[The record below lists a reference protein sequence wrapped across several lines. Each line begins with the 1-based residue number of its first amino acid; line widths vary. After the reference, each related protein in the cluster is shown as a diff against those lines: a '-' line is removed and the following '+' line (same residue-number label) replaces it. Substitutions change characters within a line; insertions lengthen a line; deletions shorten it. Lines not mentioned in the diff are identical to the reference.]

1 MQSSTSANDPAFFP
15 RFRSLDIE
23 AGGVRFAGVTG
34 GEGPSVLLLHGFPQ
48 THVAWRRIAPTL
60 AKNHTVIIPD
70 LPGYGASRPD
80 RMVPRWTK
88 RRAGEALVAMM
99 DALGHDRFAVVGH
112 DRGARVGY
120 RLALDHPDR
129 VAAYASLAVVPT
141 LDVMAGVDLGFAM
154 KNYHWFFLAQ
164 EADLPERMLA
174 ADPDAFL
181 ARALE
186 GMTGGRDVIDQAAR
200 EAYRAAF
207 RDPAVRHAICE
218 DYRAAVTEDLAFDR
232 ADREAGRKRPCPF
245 MVLWP
250 EADWVKGGPMPVEIW
265 RRWADDVEGWA
276 TGGGHLQ
283 AEDAPDEVIAKL
295 GLFLHQAYGD
305 GVRDGRWQP
314 S

>member
-1 MQSSTSANDPAFFP
+1 MQSPTSANDTAFFP
-15 RFRSLDIE
+15 GFRPLDIE

-34 GEGPSVLLLHGFPQ
+34 GDGLPVLMLHGFPQ

-60 AKNHTVIIPD
+60 AENHAVIIPD

-88 RRAGEALVAMM
+88 RRAGEALVALMG
-99 DALGHDRFAVVGH
+99 ALGHDKFAVVGH
-112 DRGARVGY
+112 DCGGRVGY
-120 RLALDHPDR
+120 RLTLDHPDR
-129 VAAYASLAVVPT
+129 VVAYASLAVVPT
-141 LDVMAGVDLGFAM
+141 LDVMAGVDFGFAA

-164 EADLPERMLA
+164 EADLPERLLA
-174 ADPDAFL
+174 ADPDAFMSRTL
-181 ARALE
+181 K

-200 EAYRAAF
+200 KAYLAAF

-218 DYRAAVTEDLAFDR
+218 DYRAAVSEDLAFDR
-232 ADREAGRKRPCPF
+232 ADREAGRKLPCPV

-250 EADWVKGGPMPVEIW
+250 EADWAKGGPTPVEIW

-295 GLFLHQAYGD
+295 GPFLDQAYGD
-305 GVRDGRWQP
+305 GVRDGLRRP
-314 S
+314 